1 MGEGYLAGYCNSPSI
16 KNWRSGLGW
25 EQGWAG
31 GSQVLL
37 TVRMWS
43 RVRDSGVLF
52 WDEENVRGTGWVPGG
67 GLLNRGAGKPWFYG
81 LSSGL
86 RSPGIECAGLG
97 CVPSL
102 SLGA

>member
-67 GLLNRGAGKPWFYG
+67 GGAQQRCRKTMG
-81 LSSGL
+81 LWSEFRPEVPRDRVCGSGVC
-86 RSPGIECAGLG
+86 P
-97 CVPSL
+97 
-102 SLGA
+102 